1 MPIKEA
7 KGDTQ
12 KMKTMGKRIAQKREE
27 KHMTMEELGA
37 KLGVTKSTISKWER
51 GEVEHIK
58 RSYIDKLCDIF
69 QCPPQWLMGFEGAEN
84 VKITY
89 FADDKETVT
98 AIVDKQPII
107 GSSSKRANLYKVALD
122 VKPENIDIAIN
133 ILKSLC

>member
-1 MPIKEA
+1 
-7 KGDTQ
+7 
-12 KMKTMGKRIAQKREE
+12 MKTMGKRIAQKREE

-69 QCPPQWLMGFEGAEN
+69 QCPPQWLMGFEGTED

-89 FADDKETVT
+89 SAENKEPVT
-98 AIVDKQPII
+98 AIVDKTPLL
-107 GSSSKRANLYKVALD
+107 GNSNKRAKLYQVALD
-122 VKPENIDIAIN
+122 VRPENIEVAIN

>member
-1 MPIKEA
+1 
-7 KGDTQ
+7 
-12 KMKTMGKRIAQKREE
+12 MKTMGKRIAQKREE
-27 KHMTMEELGA
+27 RHMTMEELGA

-69 QCPPQWLMGFEGAEN
+69 QCAPQWLMGFEGSED

-89 FADDKETVT
+89 FAENKEPVT
-98 AIVDKQPII
+98 AIVDKTPIL
-107 GSSSKRANLYKVALD
+107 GNSSKRANLYKVALD

>member
-1 MPIKEA
+1 
-7 KGDTQ
+7 
-12 KMKTMGKRIAQKREE
+12 MKTMGKRIAQKREE
-27 KHMTMEELGA
+27 RHMTMEELGA

-58 RSYIDKLCDIF
+58 RSHIEKLADIF
-69 QCPPQWLMGFEGAEN
+69 QCAPQWLMGFEGTDN

-89 FADDKETVT
+89 SADNKENVT
-98 AIVDKQPII
+98 AIIDKQPII
-107 GSSSKRANLYKVALD
+107 ASSKRANLYKVALD

>member
-1 MPIKEA
+1 
-7 KGDTQ
+7 
-12 KMKTMGKRIAQKREE
+12 MKTMGKRIAQKREE
-27 KHMTMEELGA
+27 RHMTMEELGA

-69 QCPPQWLMGFEGAEN
+69 QCPPQWLMGFEGTED

-89 FADDKETVT
+89 SAENKEPVT
-98 AIVDKQPII
+98 AIVDKTPLL
-107 GSSSKRANLYKVALD
+107 GNSNKRAKLYQVALD
-122 VKPENIDIAIN
+122 VRPENIEVAIN

>member
-1 MPIKEA
+1 
-7 KGDTQ
+7 
-12 KMKTMGKRIAQKREE
+12 MKTMGKRIAQKREE
-27 KHMTMEELGA
+27 RHMTMEELGA

-69 QCPPQWLMGFEGAEN
+69 QCPPQWLMGFEGTED

-89 FADDKETVT
+89 SADNKEPVT
-98 AIVDKQPII
+98 AIVDKTPLL
-107 GSSSKRANLYKVALD
+107 GNSNKRAKLYQVALD
-122 VKPENIDIAIN
+122 VRPENIEVAIN